1 MRVLPAISP
10 HGSQSGRQLMIAIAR
25 SRTSNA
31 DYSYC
36 PSSVGG
42 EPARPMTTV
51 VRQLTAA
58 AMATATYRFATPRH
72 HFIPQSTPSR
82 GHDPDVAADCPR
94 LSNLHSSIA
103 PRRSTHGP
111 RFPPLRLFG
120 RLPPCIPSRLRLAG
134 IRKPL
139 TIPVVQLKGT
149 GGTVRPIR
157 MDLRQSWIEGVRSVA
172 IRACC
177 PVVC

>member
-51 VRQLTAA
+51 VRQLTVA
-58 AMATATYRFATPRH
+58 AMATATRLPLRH
-72 HFIPQSTPSR
+72 ARRHFIPLSTPSR

-94 LSNLHSSIA
+94 LSNPHSSIA
-103 PRRSTHGP
+103 PRRSTHADP
-111 RFPPLRLFG
+111 RFPPSRLFG

-139 TIPVVQLKGT
+139 TFA
-149 GGTVRPIR
+149 
-157 MDLRQSWIEGVRSVA
+157 DLPAFAQN
-172 IRACC
+172 
-177 PVVC
+177 